1 MRTRPGRTTR
11 RRDTPPPVST
21 AVGGIAVVILLAIL
35 GWQALR
41 VYNGVP
47 LRNYSTVYVSTPQVG
62 NLLSH
67 DPVRI
72 AGARVGQVLK
82 RDVGTD
88 GRPRIQLQI
97 EPGTSLP
104 ADTHV
109 AVRGA
114 GLLGARYVELIPGRS
129 TQPIA
134 DGATITGTPAS
145 YTYGLP
151 ETLDTFDAQTRGG
164 LSDMVGG
171 LGQGFF
177 TNGAP
182 LNDSIHAIGTRAAKF
197 GVFSRKVLKR
207 EGAAGR
213 LLPALDAAVAPLDAN
228 RERLG
233 AAMPQLSGA
242 LEPFIVKRKDL
253 RETLDVAPP
262 TLAALRPDL
271 AEGTRLLASVRR
283 AATAATRTLP
293 GAPAGLHSLTALL
306 KAAPVPLDRTNQ
318 LLKAVPAAVPGAL
331 RITSAVRPVLTPLRN
346 LLTSASDPLH
356 TVARY
361 SCDVVN
367 FGETMRSMT
376 GFAQPGP
383 DGPIGKAQA
392 FRLQLLLPISAE
404 PLGVKDTS
412 GLLRRETMDQV
423 TPCKYLAKPYPQ
435 FDGGTGR

>member
-1 MRTRPGRTTR
+1 MRSSRFRRSTR
-11 RRDTPPPVST
+11 RRDTPPPIST
-21 AVGGIAVVILLAIL
+21 AAGGLAVVLLLAFL

-47 LRNYSTVYVSTPQVG
+47 LRNYSKVYISTPQVG

-82 RDVGTD
+82 RDIGAD
-88 GRPRIQLQI
+88 GKPRIQLQI

-104 ADTHV
+104 ADTKV

-114 GLLGARYVELIPGRS
+114 GLLGARYVELIPGKSKRAV
-129 TQPIA
+129 A
-134 DGATITGTPAS
+134 DGATIKGTSAS

-164 LSDMVGG
+164 LGDMIGG

-177 TNGAP
+177 TNGAK
-182 LNDSIHAIGTRAAKF
+182 LNDGIHAVGTRAGKF
-197 GVFSRKVLKR
+197 GAFSAEVLKR
-207 EGAAGR
+207 EGAPGR
-213 LLPALDAAVAPLDAN
+213 LLPALASAVAPLDAN
-228 RERLG
+228 RGKLG
-233 AAMPQLSGA
+233 ALMPQLSGA
-242 LEPFIVKRKDL
+242 VEPFIDKRTEM
-253 RETLDVAPP
+253 REALDVAPP

-271 AEGTRLLASVRR
+271 GEGTRLLASVRR

-293 GAPAGLHSLTALL
+293 KAPAGLRSVTALL
-306 KAAPVPLDRTNQ
+306 KAAPVPLQRTDD
-318 LLKAVPAAVPGAL
+318 LLKTVPDAVPGAL
-331 RITSAVRPVLTPLRN
+331 KITGALNPVLTPVRN
-346 LLTSASDPLH
+346 FLTSTSGPLRH
-356 TVARY
+356 VAKY

-376 GFAQPGP
+376 GFSQAGP

-392 FRLQLLLPISAE
+392 FRLQLYLPTSLDA
-404 PLGVKDTS
+404 LGLADPGKS
-412 GLLRRETMDQV
+412 KRETSAQV
-423 TPCKYLAKPYPQ
+423 PPCKYVASPYPQ